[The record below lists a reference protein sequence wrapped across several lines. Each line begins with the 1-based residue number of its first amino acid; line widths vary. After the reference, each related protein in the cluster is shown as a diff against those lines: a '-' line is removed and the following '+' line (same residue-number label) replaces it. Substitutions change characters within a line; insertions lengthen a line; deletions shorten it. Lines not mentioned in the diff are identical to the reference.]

1 MLDGGGEMRQQD
13 LKPNQWLYG
22 VAVLVILFGTLISAL
37 LFKNSGVT
45 TYLTMIA
52 DAYCEEQHHL
62 NVPGSVDIKLTRTG
76 AYGIYYEFS
85 LVSSIY
91 PDEGMPSAR
100 VFSQLACYPICA
112 FKIM

>member
-1 MLDGGGEMRQQD
+1 MNEIKKPHHRLLFGIPVLIFLGG
-13 LKPNQWLYG
+13 
-22 VAVLVILFGTLISAL
+22 VLVSIL
-37 LFKNSGVT
+37 LFRSAGIGA
-45 TYLTMIA
+45 YLTMIA